1 MDSFSIDN
9 LIELIKEVGEQDA
22 SAEISISTEDVDT
35 GFDALGV
42 DSLMLLSVVAQL
54 DVQYGISIG
63 LEDATSAK
71 NPAELFMMA
80 KDRFALDRKIA

>member
-1 MDSFSIDN
+1 MESFGIGN

-35 GFDALGV
+35 SFEALGV
-42 DSLMLLSVVAQL
+42 DSLTLLSVVAQL
-54 DVQYGISIG
+54 EVQYGISIG

-71 NPAELFMMA
+71 SPAELFMLA
-80 KDRFALDRKIA
+80 KGRLAQAREIA